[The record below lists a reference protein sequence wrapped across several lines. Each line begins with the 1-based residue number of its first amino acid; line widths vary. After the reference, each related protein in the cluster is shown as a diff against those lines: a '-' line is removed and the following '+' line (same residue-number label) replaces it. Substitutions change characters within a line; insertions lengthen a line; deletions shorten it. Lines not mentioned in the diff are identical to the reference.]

1 MKKYLALALVA
12 LALVAACLCLF
23 SCGKDETSLEA
34 AMAEIEKITF
44 KDKIVVYSG
53 KEKKL
58 TVNTGL
64 RYNRMPEGLSVTY
77 EGNGK
82 IEVGEYEVKAIF
94 SKDGVEIPEAT
105 KTAKLTIT
113 KAASDPAD
121 FLGDFKNTTVSY
133 NGQVRSLKLDESKLP
148 AGVTVTYDYHGQEPK
163 AAGNYEI
170 TAKFSHSEDYLKNYQ
185 PIPDQTVTLTIEKK
199 TFDTSGFSFKKK
211 STIFTG
217 VPVSVQINGTLPEG
231 LSVKYM
237 IDGSFSDGV
246 SSVGVH
252 TVTAIFTADDPNYE
266 APAPME
272 TTLVIYNENY
282 TSSAGISY
290 KENSDKSG
298 YIISYYNGNSTYLII
313 PDTYNGK
320 PVTEIASNVFASQNF
335 SYVYIP
341 DTVTTIGS
349 SAFQGCTSLKEVNL
363 SNNLTS
369 LGASA
374 FKGCTSLET
383 VILPDSLKVINTALF
398 RDCSALKS
406 VTLGAY
412 TTDICK
418 RAFYGCEK
426 LDRIYIPKTVKFI
439 AKDATKKDNNLP
451 FFGTAD
457 NFMIVFE
464 DSAVPTDVSEDWSVI
479 SINEE
484 TTDAKRALVLYS
496 LSYDEYI
503 IGYEELRGSETS
515 DALLESI
522 FINGAPLSGFKSTT
536 KDYVYYVNILYGYP
550 EITVKSASPAA
561 LVTIV
566 PATAKNSIA
575 TITVTSADGEKT
587 EVYTITFNK
596 LGVFDPAAEIVNKNG
611 TDAVVTYVVDDG
623 YQDTATFAKSMLNKY
638 SNLAFS
644 FAVWTRDLATLTTE
658 TVNGIEYYVKDEYG
672 KYVYTTNQ
680 ANVNFWKN
688 ILDEESIAAG
698 RVEMISHTH
707 THLPWGVNDD
717 GGEYKYVDNS
727 GQILTKTVP
736 VGSSSKEFYAPK
748 QIIGDLF
755 PSLKNLTMISPG
767 IGVRTTDFTTAE
779 GEYIP
784 TYHTYFEKLLKES
797 IENNVFLA
805 SRGTFTPDASR
816 NYDDKVITKDMMT
829 SVKARMSLPG
839 LAVKD
844 YDDVSLW
851 TDYIDAAIKL
861 GGWASFCIHEIDDTP
876 TNRKWFIPTQKAD
889 QLFAYTNDKNVW
901 VATFTDACIYHIE
914 WSTAE
919 VTSEYSISEEKISVK
934 ITDTAENDKDIFNMA
949 LTAKVNVPVTWD
961 TAYVGATAL
970 TLHTDASGSKFV
982 YVDAIPD
989 GAAVNI
995 TLNAAE

>member
-64 RYNRMPEGLSVTY
+64 RYNRMPEGLSVSY

-133 NGQVRSLKLDESKLP
+133 NGQVRSLKLDETKLP
-148 AGVTVTYDYHGQEPK
+148 EGVTVTYDYHGQEPK
-163 AAGNYEI
+163 AAGTYEI
-170 TAKFSHSEDYLKNYQ
+170 TAKFSHSEAYLKNYQ
-185 PIPDQTVTLTIEKK
+185 PIPDQTVTLTVEKK

-211 STIFTG
+211 YAIFTG
-217 VPVSVQINGTLPEG
+217 MPVSVQINGTLPEG

-246 SSVGVH
+246 SSVGTH
-252 TVTAIFTADDPNYE
+252 RVTAIFSAADPNYE

-298 YIISYYNGNSTYLII
+298 YIISSYKGNSTYLVI

-320 PVTEIASNVFASQNF
+320 PVTEIAANVFINKAF
-335 SYVYIP
+335 SYVYVP
-341 DTVTTIGS
+341 DTVTTIGNA
-349 SAFQGCTSLKEVNL
+349 AFMNCKSLKEVNL
-363 SNNLTS
+363 SNSLTS
-369 LGASA
+369 LGKSA
-374 FKGCTSLET
+374 FSGCTSLET
-383 VILPDSLKVINTALF
+383 IILPDSLKDIQNALF
-398 RDCSALKS
+398 NGCTALKS

-412 TTDICK
+412 TTNIGTK
-418 RAFYGCEK
+418 VFYGCKK
-426 LDRIYIPKTVKFI
+426 LDRIYIPKTIKSI
-439 AKDATKKDNNLP
+439 AKDAAKENDLP
-451 FFGTAD
+451 FLGVAD
-457 NFMIVFE
+457 NFVIAFE
-464 DSAVPTDVSEDWSVI
+464 DSAVPADVSENWSTVLI
-479 SINEE
+479 DEDTSV
-484 TTDAKRALVLYS
+484 KKMALVLYS

-503 IGYEELRGSETS
+503 IGYEELKNSDTT

-522 FINGAPLSGFKSTT
+522 FINGVPLSGFKPAT

-566 PATAKNSIA
+566 PANAKNGVA
-575 TITVTSADGEKT
+575 KITVKSADGEKT

-611 TDAVVTYVVDDG
+611 TDAVVTYVIDDG

-644 FAVWTRDLATLTTE
+644 FAVWTKDLATLKTQ
-658 TVNGIEYYVKDEYG
+658 TVNGIEYYVKDENG

-680 ANVNFWKN
+680 TNINFWKN
-688 ILDEESIAAG
+688 ILDDESVAAG

-727 GQILTKTVP
+727 GNINTLTVP

-755 PSLKNLTMISPG
+755 PNLKNLTMITPG
-767 IGVRTTDFTTAE
+767 IGVRMTDFTTPE

-784 TYHTYFEKLLKES
+784 TYYTYFESLLKETF
-797 IENNVFLA
+797 ENNVFLA
-805 SRGTFTPDASR
+805 TRGTFTPDASG

-829 SVKARMSLPG
+829 SITARMSLPG

-844 YDDVSLW
+844 YDEVSLW
-851 TDYIDAAIKL
+851 TDYIDAAINK
-861 GGWASFCIHEIDDTP
+861 GGWACFCIHEMDNTP
-876 TNRKWFIPTQKAD
+876 TNQKWFIPTEKAD
-889 QLFAYTNDKNVW
+889 QLFAYTNNKNVW
-901 VATFTDACIYHIE
+901 VTTFSDACIYHIE

-919 VTSEYSISEEKISVK
+919 VTSEYSISDEKISVK
-934 ITDTAENDKDIFNMA
+934 ITDTAKNDKDIFNMA
-949 LTAKVNVPVTWD
+949 LTVKVNVPVTWD
-961 TAYVGATAL
+961 TAYVGTTAL
-970 TLHTDASGSKFV
+970 TLHTDASGSNFV
-982 YVDAIPD
+982 YVDVLPD
-989 GAAVNI
+989 GATVNI